1 MLAIKVNMRKMSM
14 LLAIAAILVTT
25 QTLILGPT
33 QLAQAQQG
41 KDIIGHGTGQLNC
54 PSGSSAPGDETIDF
68 YASKD
73 KGSIFGAFT
82 SGSNEGFGCKF
93 GYITGGNIGAKN
105 YTLTGYEDTDNICSS
120 QIPTTFTISGQCGQG
135 VTIEFRAANGEEG
148 QFTGNVASAK

>member
-1 MLAIKVNMRKMSM
+1 MTRTMTNVRKMSM
-14 LLAIAAILVTT
+14 LLAIAATLVATPV
-25 QTLILGPT
+25 LILTP

-41 KDIIGHGTGQLNC
+41 KDIIGRGTGQLNC

-82 SGSNEGFGCKF
+82 SGSNEGFGYKF
-93 GYITGGNIGAKN
+93 GYITGGHIGAKQ

-135 VTIEFRAANGEEG
+135 VTIQFRAANGEEG
-148 QFTGNVASAK
+148 QFTGNVACAK